1 MKSKVVKVGVSS
13 ILFFSMILASL
24 ALVRPVIG
32 GFAQRLQDYRDQVLS
47 LVEAKTGLR
56 VSYDSLSPAILSAF
70 RIKGIVLSDA
80 DRGIP
85 VLSIR
90 KASLSYSISALLSGN
105 LDEAFSKLTVTG
117 ITLEYDALQSNHV
130 LEKLMALVSIESAA
144 SPGQDQETQTRDF
157 GGGSMAGSP
166 ILVNLPFDVDIQDV
180 SLHYLDTMVDVL
192 VSFREIRM
200 EETSSQGFLSASAD
214 GQCHVTL
221 QDQVLASLPKEVQ
234 QGVRS
239 MDMDFSLDASIM
251 PKLDGSTAGIKLS
264 SIASPAFSLARTS
277 FLAEYQQGVITV
289 SSMQGII
296 PLSVMAEMDTREGRV
311 RVLAQMDELDP
322 FSFVRLRRAIPLLE
336 RVQGTRISGLYEFN
350 LNTKSLDFNYK
361 GNGGLSL
368 PEKLLASAA
377 LPGDLVL
384 DYGFSGD
391 KEDILIDQF
400 RVSNQNLDFSLEGSF
415 NIPSF
420 RASGFAFLERFS
432 VPGSGDISAELYI
445 DPLDRGFTCFVPQL
459 YYGDRSFTALQ
470 LTMIPDQA
478 AKSFDFEFE
487 ASDYSRIDFGMP
499 GLVKV
504 SGSLLNEDK
513 PYLQA
518 NLGIND
524 FFIASGVEAAS
535 FFVPQEQREKLES
548 LATTLAPYVTTNELY
563 LSTDFSSVSYN
574 VDYWILADT
583 ANDDNLLIFSFTG
596 NESTVSISQFDLL
609 FAGQNVQMTAGL
621 DLDEG
626 YSSALFNAN
635 VAVNSVP
642 YSFSGSYTNGSWLN
656 VTGDY
661 GLNVTLSLGGADNL
675 LEGQVSMDELP
686 IAFGDAMVLCS
697 LDMNGFVP
705 RTEPADF
712 RVDVSNLS
720 LLEASNVMHTNP
732 RLSMSGQVSSYGFM
746 LDSFLFQDTVSSLDG
761 SGGIM
766 WSLFEGGLDSAGIS
780 LSLANPLNSETYSL
794 DVSVTNPTQ
803 SPFSQLNLFTDLY
816 FTAQVEVNNLPMARF
831 RHMQNE
837 GNVASG
843 RVTAMGTIDNPYVSI
858 QLDPSSISFGGV
870 PFNVFATARL
880 EDGDIFL
887 DQTEVRFGGQTISD
901 ISAHFSLSDFSGSL
915 HAQYD
920 SSLGDVY
927 TIDVPLDISVT
938 SSRSQS
944 RDFVADGG
952 TMGSLQGASSG
963 FMGIVKILAS
973 GLPEMISID
982 ANANL
987 GGTFFKD
994 PQPVGLT
1001 VVRTPGFYSISSKD
1015 DLGISGIVTEE
1026 GFINLNLAERM
1037 PLHAVVQGQI
1047 AEEKLDIQLR
1057 NVYSDLSKFTGLV
1070 SFPFIMLHGGHLT
1083 GNLHIGGILADPEFN
1098 GQFQAVN
1105 LTINCP
1111 DYVPELM
1118 IAPNALITFQD
1129 NALMLDHVFFRIAK
1143 GSAYLDLK
1151 LLMDRW
1157 MLDVLTLDI
1166 NTPAG
1171 VMVPALVNIPAQV
1184 PGAPSVLIDGYS
1196 TCDLAIEV
1204 TMSSVDVRGRFFVD
1218 NVDIDIISG
1227 GLLGQST
1234 RQKGLVYPKGSGR
1247 FAITLDLGVTTGQH
1261 VELFFDP
1268 LLRGLI
1274 APNTKGILRYDSS
1287 AGTYSIDSDIVLRGG
1302 EISYLNRN
1310 FYLREGR
1317 VVFTENDSLDP
1328 IITVRAEI
1336 REYDEI
1342 GEPVRITLSAE
1353 NQRLSAFSPT
1363 YTSSPPKSEMEL
1375 MRILGQALTADAQS
1389 GLDVLL
1395 SGVDYG
1401 FQMLVLRKIENALRD
1416 FLKFDILSLRT
1427 MGLQN
1432 SLKQWLNVGGEDNK
1446 LTVGNFF
1453 DNTTVYIGKY
1463 FGSSIYADAML
1474 HFAYD
1479 EKKALEEGSESGLIF
1494 QPEIGLEMDSPFG
1507 TIRWS
1512 IAPDIGNMQH
1522 LWVPSTSIGISWK
1535 FAL

>member
-32 GFAQRLQDYRDQVLS
+32 GFAQRLQDYRAQVLS

-70 RIKGIVLSDA
+70 RIKGIVLSAA
-80 DRGIP
+80 DTGIP

-90 KASLSYSISALLSGN
+90 KASLSYSIPALLSGN
-105 LDEAFSKLTVTG
+105 LDAAFSKLTVTG

-130 LEKLMALVSIESAA
+130 LEKLMALVAV
-144 SPGQDQETQTRDF
+144 PGEADQEE
-157 GGGSMAGSP
+157 GGGSPVEGSL
-166 ILVNLPFDVDIQDV
+166 LVNLPFEVEVQDV
-180 SLHYLDTMVDVL
+180 SLHYRDTMVDVL
-192 VSFREIRM
+192 VSFREIRVA
-200 EETSSQGFLSASAD
+200 ETSSQGFLSATAE

-221 QDQVLASLPKEVQ
+221 QDQVLASLPEDVQ
-234 QGVRS
+234 QGIRNIS
-239 MDMDFSLDASIM
+239 MDFSLDSSIM
-251 PKLDGSTAGIKLS
+251 PKLDGGTVGIKLS
-264 SIASPAFSLARTS
+264 TISSPAFSLARTS
-277 FLAEYQQGVITV
+277 LLAEYQQGVITV
-289 SSMQGII
+289 SSMQGTI
-296 PLSVMAEMDTREGRV
+296 PLSVMVQVDTKEGQV
-311 RVLAQMDELDP
+311 RALAQMDDLDP
-322 FSFVRLRRAIPLLE
+322 FSLVRLRRAVPLLE
-336 RVQGTRISGLYEFN
+336 RVQGIRISGLYEFN
-350 LNTKSLDFNYK
+350 LDTKSLDFNYK
-361 GNGGLSL
+361 GDGGISL

-384 DYGFSGD
+384 DYGFFGD
-391 KEDILIDQF
+391 KEDILIDRFQ
-400 RVSNQNLDFSLEGSF
+400 VSSQNLDFSLEGSF

-478 AKSFDFEFE
+478 ARSVDFEFE

-504 SGSLLNEDK
+504 SGSLLNEDR

-524 FFIASGVEAAS
+524 FFIASAVEAAS
-535 FFVPQEQREKLES
+535 FFVPQERREGLEA
-548 LATTLAPYVTTNELY
+548 LAKTLAPYVTTNELY
-563 LSTDFSSVSYN
+563 LATDFSSVSYN
-574 VDYWILADT
+574 VDYWILADS
-583 ANDDNLLIFSFTG
+583 ANDDNLLIFSFNG
-596 NESTVSISQFDLL
+596 NETTVSISQFDLL
-609 FAGQNVQMTAGL
+609 FLGQNVQMTAGI

-626 YSSALFNAN
+626 YSGVLFNAD
-635 VAVNSVP
+635 VAVNAVP

-661 GLNVTLSLGGADNL
+661 GLNVTLDLNGTDHMV
-675 LEGQVSMDELP
+675 EGRVSMAELP
-686 IAFGDAMVLCS
+686 VAFGDAMVLCS
-697 LDMNGFVP
+697 LDASGFVP
-705 RTEPADF
+705 RNNPADF
-712 RVDVSNLS
+712 RLDMSSLSLMEVSNVL
-720 LLEASNVMHTNP
+720 HTNP
-732 RLSMSGQVSSYGFM
+732 RLSLSGQVSSYGFM
-746 LDSFLFQDTVSSLDG
+746 LDTFLFQDAVSSLDG

-766 WSLFEGGLDSAGIS
+766 WSMIPGGLDSAGIN
-780 LSLANPLNSETYSL
+780 LSLANRLNTESYSL
-794 DVSVTNPTQ
+794 EVSVSNPAQ
-803 SPFSQLNLFTDLY
+803 KPFPQLDLLTDLY
-816 FTAQVEVNNLPMARF
+816 FSVQVEVRNLPMARF
-831 RHMQNE
+831 LQMQSE

-843 RVTAMGTIDNPYVSI
+843 RVTAMGTIDEPYVSI

-870 PFNVFATARL
+870 PFNVFATMRL

-887 DQTEVRFGGQTISD
+887 DQTAVQFGGQTISD
-901 ISAHFSLSDFSGSL
+901 IAARFSLSDFSGSL

-920 SSLGDVY
+920 TSLGDVY
-927 TIDVPLDISVT
+927 TIDVPLDVYVT
-938 SSRSQS
+938 SSRSG
-944 RDFVADGG
+944 DGVAVADGG
-952 TMGSLQGASSG
+952 TIGGQQVASSG
-963 FMGIVKILAS
+963 FMGIVKVLAS

-987 GGTFFKD
+987 GGTFFKES
-994 PQPVGLT
+994 QPVGLT
-1001 VVRTPGFYSISSKD
+1001 VVRRPGFFTISSRD

-1026 GFINLNLAERM
+1026 GFINLNLAGRM
-1037 PLHAVVQGQI
+1037 PLHAVVQGQVSN
-1047 AEEKLDIQLR
+1047 ELLDIHLR
-1057 NVYSDLSKFTGLV
+1057 NVTSDLSRFRGLV
-1070 SFPFIMLHGGHLT
+1070 AFPFIMLHGGYVT
-1083 GNLHIGGILADPEFN
+1083 GNLRLGGILADPEFD
-1098 GQFQAVN
+1098 GQLQATN

-1118 IAPNALITFQD
+1118 IAPTALIDFQD
-1129 NALMLDHVFFRIAK
+1129 NALTLDHIFFKIAE
-1143 GSAYLDLK
+1143 GSAYLDLQ

-1157 MLDVLTLDI
+1157 MLDVLTLSV
-1166 NTPAG
+1166 NTPTG
-1171 VMVPALVNIPAQV
+1171 VMVPALVNIPAKSSSS
-1184 PGAPSVLIDGYS
+1184 PSILIDGYC
-1196 TCDLAIEV
+1196 TCNLDIAV

-1218 NVDIDIISG
+1218 NVDIDIITG
-1227 GLLGQST
+1227 GLRGQST
-1234 RQKGLVYPKGSGR
+1234 RQEGLRYSKGTGR
-1247 FAITLDLGVTTGQH
+1247 FAVTLDLGVTTGQH
-1261 VELFFDP
+1261 VEIFFDP
-1268 LLRGLI
+1268 LIRGLI
-1274 APNTKGILRYDSS
+1274 APNTRGVLRYDSS

-1328 IITVRAEI
+1328 LITLRAEI

-1342 GEPVRITLSAE
+1342 GEPVRITLSAV
-1353 NQRLSAFSPT
+1353 NQRFSAFSPT
-1363 YTSSPPKSEMEL
+1363 YSSSPPKSEVEL
-1375 MRILGQALTADAQS
+1375 MRILGQALTADAES

-1416 FLKFDILSLRT
+1416 FLKFDIFSLRT

-1432 SLKQWLNVGGEDNK
+1432 SLKQWLNVGGEDRK
-1446 LTVGNFF
+1446 ITVGNFF

-1479 EKKALEEGSESGLIF
+1479 EKKALEEGSGSGLMF
-1494 QPEIGLEMDSPFG
+1494 QPEIGLEMESPFG

-1512 IAPDIGNMQH
+1512 IAPDVGNMQH

>member
-1 MKSKVVKVGVSS
+1 MKYRVIKVGVST
-13 ILFFSMILASL
+13 IFFFSMILASL
-24 ALVRPVIG
+24 ALVRPAIG
-32 GFAQRLQDYRDQVLS
+32 GFAQRLQDYRDQMVAM
-47 LVEAKTGLR
+47 VEAKTGLR

-80 DRGIP
+80 DTGIP

-90 KASLSYSISALLSGN
+90 KASLSYSIPALLSGN
-105 LDEAFSKLTVTG
+105 IDAAFSKLTVTG
-117 ITLEYDALQSNHV
+117 ITLEYDALQSNKV
-130 LEKLMALVSIESAA
+130 VEKLLSLVST
-144 SPGQDQETQTRDF
+144 PGGAEQEE
-157 GGGSMAGSP
+157 GGGAGGGTEP
-166 ILVNLPFDVDIQDV
+166 GRGFLVSLPFDVDIQDV
-180 SLHYLDTMVDVL
+180 SLHYLDAMVDVL
-192 VSFREIRM
+192 VSFREVRVA
-200 EETSSQGFLSASAD
+200 ETPGQGFLSATAD

-221 QDQVLASLPKEVQ
+221 QDQVLASLPEEVG
-234 QGVRS
+234 QGIRG
-239 MDMDFSLDASIM
+239 MNMDFSLDASVM
-251 PKLDGSTAGIKLS
+251 PQLDGSTAGIKLS
-264 SIASPAFSLARTS
+264 GISSPAFSLARTS
-277 FLAEYQQGVITV
+277 LLAEYQQGVITV
-289 SSMQGII
+289 SSMQGTI
-296 PLSVMAEMDTREGRV
+296 PLSVMAEVDTRKGRV
-311 RVLAQMDELDP
+311 RALAQMDDFDP
-322 FSFVRLRRAIPLLE
+322 FSLVRLRRAVPLLE

-350 LNTKSLDFNYK
+350 LDTKSLDFDYK
-361 GNGGLSL
+361 GNGGLYL
-368 PEKLLASAA
+368 PERLLASAA
-377 LPGDLVL
+377 LPGEVVL

-391 KEDILIDQF
+391 KEDILIDRFQ
-400 RVSNQNLDFSLEGSF
+400 VSNQNLDFSLEGSF

-420 RASGFAFLERFS
+420 QASGFAFLERFS

-478 AKSFDFEFE
+478 ARSVDFEFE
-487 ASDYSRIDFGMP
+487 VSDYSRIDFGMP

-524 FFIASGVEAAS
+524 FFISSAVDAAS
-535 FFVPQEQREKLES
+535 FFVPQQQREKLES
-548 LATTLAPYVTTNELY
+548 LARTLAPYVTTNELY
-563 LSTDFSSVSYN
+563 LATDFSSVSYN
-574 VDYWILADT
+574 VGPWILADS
-583 ANDDNLLIFSFTG
+583 ANDGNLLIFSFTG

-626 YSSALFNAN
+626 YSSALFNAE

-642 YSFSGSYTNGSWLN
+642 YSFFGSFVPGSWLN
-656 VTGDY
+656 VTGSY
-661 GLNVTLSLGGADNL
+661 GLSASFAFGGEENTV
-675 LEGQVSMDELP
+675 EGQVSMEELP
-686 IAFGDAMVLCS
+686 LSVGSLLLLCS
-697 LDMNGFVP
+697 LDMQGVVP
-705 RTEPADF
+705 RHEPADF

-720 LLEASNVMHTNP
+720 LLEASSVMHTNP

-746 LDSFLFQDTVSSLDG
+746 LNRFQFQDTVSSLDG

-766 WSLFEGGLDSAGIS
+766 WSFVEGGLDSAGIS
-780 LSLANPLNSETYSL
+780 LSLANPLDSESYSL
-794 DVSVTNPTQ
+794 DVSVSNPTR

-816 FTAQVEVNNLPMARF
+816 FSAQMEANNLPMARF

-858 QLDPSSISFGGV
+858 QLDPSSLSFGGV
-870 PFNVFATARL
+870 PFNVVATARL

-887 DQTEVRFGGQTISD
+887 DQTEVRFGDQTISD

-920 SSLGDVY
+920 SSLGKVY

-938 SSRSQS
+938 SSRSGDG
-944 RDFVADGG
+944 DFVADGG
-952 TMGSLQGASSG
+952 AIGGQQVASGG
-963 FMGIVKILAS
+963 FMGIVKVLAS

-987 GGTFFKD
+987 GGTFFKES
-994 PQPVGLT
+994 QPVGLT
-1001 VVRTPGFYSISSKD
+1001 VVRTPGFFTISSKD

-1026 GFINLNLAERM
+1026 GFINLNLAGRM
-1037 PLHAVVQGQI
+1037 PLHAVVQGQV
-1047 AEEKLDIQLR
+1047 AEEQLDIQLR
-1057 NVYSDLSKFTGLV
+1057 NVVSDLSRFKGLV
-1070 SFPFIMLHGGHLT
+1070 AFPFIMLHDGYLT
-1083 GNLHIGGILADPEFN
+1083 GNLHIGGILVDPEFD
-1098 GQFQAVN
+1098 GQLQVTN

-1111 DYVPELM
+1111 NYMPELM
-1118 IAPNALITFQD
+1118 VAPTVLINFQD
-1129 NALMLDHVFFRIAK
+1129 NALTLDRTFFKVAE
-1143 GSAYLDLK
+1143 GSVYLDLK

-1166 NTPAG
+1166 NTPSG
-1171 VMVPALVNIPAQV
+1171 VMVPALVSIPAKAQ
-1184 PGAPSVLIDGYS
+1184 GAPSVLIDGYS
-1196 TCDLAIEV
+1196 TCNLAIEV
-1204 TMSSVDVRGRFFVD
+1204 TMATVDVRGRFFVD
-1218 NVDIDIISG
+1218 NVDIDIVSG
-1227 GLLGQST
+1227 GLRGQNT
-1234 RQKGLVYPKGSGR
+1234 QQNGLVYSRGSGR
-1247 FAITLDLGVTTGQH
+1247 FAVTLDLGVTTGQH
-1261 VELFFDP
+1261 VELVFDP

-1274 APNTKGILRYDSS
+1274 APNTSGVLRYDSS

-1328 IITVRAEI
+1328 IITIRAEI

-1432 SLKQWLNVGGEDNK
+1432 SLKQWLNVDGEDNK

-1479 EKKALEEGSESGLIF
+1479 EKKALEEGSESGLMF